1 MANQAGRLSLTFF
14 AAAISLQGSTK
25 NNGNSTGLKPWGSF
39 GLEREKFTAA
49 LSCAGFQ
56 HPHLIV
62 SVGAV
67 TAMLGVALNLI
78 LGLSR
83 VVLAMGRR
91 ADMPSLFAKVDSP
104 CSPTSAII
112 AAGIAIGALALIGN
126 VEITLSAK
134 EWVLLE
140 LALEVSRRPRSR
152 CVLEM
157 QEASIVSHRER

>member
-83 VVLAMGRR
+83 VVLAMGLTCRACSRKWTVPVPRPYPQRLQCIRR
-91 ADMPSLFAKVDSP
+91 
-104 CSPTSAII
+104 
-112 AAGIAIGALALIGN
+112 G
-126 VEITLSAK
+126 
-134 EWVLLE
+134 
-140 LALEVSRRPRSR
+140 R
-152 CVLEM
+152 
-157 QEASIVSHRER
+157 QET